1 MCHACASEKKKK
13 KISGACGSTE
23 WGQLTHVGAAAPR
36 FASVTHNPQTART
49 AQLDTPH
56 AVQTAHGK
64 ESVFSERPFRAQRWA
79 GRPPR

>member
-1 MCHACASEKKKK
+1 MLVQVKKKRK
-13 KISGACGSTE
+13 SQGPVGAQNGA
-23 WGQLTHVGAAAPR
+23 QLTHVGAAAPR